1 MKQRPPLP
9 ASFFSRRAALGLVI
23 LLSACSGPSE
33 RQPSSG
39 ERVFKVD
46 GVVKTI
52 RSDRRTAVIQHEGIP
67 GYMEAMTMPC
77 RVKDAAELKTIGVG
91 DVIKFRFHVSG
102 EESWMD
108 QVEVVRTAAPRG
120 TTNAVVERAAM
131 ATNDVPSASTNKASP
146 HPLMTYKFTNQ
157 LGQAVSLADFRGTAL
172 AITFIFTRCPVPD
185 YCPRLTKNFQE
196 TAEKLTA
203 LPNCPTN
210 WHLLS
215 FTIDPAWDTPRIL
228 KAYAERYRYNPAHW
242 SFLTGPSERITD
254 LVRESGV
261 TVEPTAG
268 LFSHNFRTLIVGTNG
283 QLLTSI
289 PIGGPISDGIVTEML
304 KALGMNQGQ

>member
-9 ASFFSRRAALGLVI
+9 ASFFSRLAALGLVI
-23 LLSACSGPSE
+23 LLSACSAPSE
-33 RQPSSG
+33 RQASTG

-52 RSDRRTAVIQHEGIP
+52 RPDGRTAVIQHEAIP
-67 GYMEAMTMPC
+67 GYMEAMTMPF
-77 RVKDAAELKTIGVG
+77 RVKDAAELKAVGAG
-91 DVIKFRFHVSG
+91 DVIKFRFHVTG
-102 EESWMD
+102 DESWMD

-120 TTNAVVERAAM
+120 ATNAIVERVAM

-196 TAEKLTA
+196 TVDKLSA

-228 KAYAERYRYNPAHW
+228 KAYAERYRYNPEHW

-261 TVEPTAG
+261 TVEPSAG

-304 KALGMNQGQ
+304 KALGVSPAQ